1 MMEHLADDPK
11 KGVTCAEFK
20 AFMRG
25 VMTDQTLEAADLNAS
40 TVAARI
46 RATAT

>member
-1 MMEHLADDPK
+1 MMEHLADEPA

-25 VMTDQTLEAADLNAS
+25 VMTDQAPDSSDL
-40 TVAARI
+40 TGVRG
-46 RATAT
+46 RAVVM